1 MPVNHQVWIKF
12 RSEASAEQIDAVLAD
27 LRALRGKVPGIL
39 DMNVGRNF
47 TDRANGYQ
55 YGLMVILQDKASL
68 EAYGPHPEHA
78 KVAVKIRAIA
88 ESVMA
93 LDYEF

>member
-12 RSEASAEQIDAVLAD
+12 RSDAPAAQIEDVLTD

-55 YGLMVILQDKASL
+55 YGLMVILKDKAAL